1 MPVDFLTQEQ
11 RDGFGRYVDPPSREE
26 LERYFHL
33 SDDDHKALLP
43 LRGEHNRLGYATQ
56 LTSVRYLGTFPED
69 FSAVPDEVL
78 QALSR
83 QLGINDPTCIL
94 AYAETRQRQRHAG
107 EIQER
112 YGYQVFADS
121 SVGFRLARWL
131 YTLCWTGTDRP
142 GELFNRATT
151 WLLTHKVLL
160 PGVTVLE
167 RFIAQLRSRVEER
180 LWLTLGRS
188 VTDEQRQHLQ
198 ELLVVVEGNRYSRL
212 DQLRFGPVM
221 ISGPALIR
229 ALRRLDDVRG
239 IGITLPA
246 AAHIPPSR
254 IAALA
259 RFANT
264 AKVTAINRLPASR
277 RMATLVAFAL
287 CLEATAHD
295 DALEVLEALLRDL
308 FSNAERADKKARLRS
323 LKDLDRS
330 AATLAAACK
339 VVLDSSISDDNVR
352 ARLFNELPRI
362 TLEKALEEVT
372 ALIRPANDVYYLALE
387 ERYRS
392 VRRFLPDLLKHIR
405 FGFSPAGKGVA
416 ASLDWLQLNLPRRKP
431 EDDAPQEIVAKAW
444 QQHIT
449 REDGSLDMG
458 AYVFCTLDALR
469 TALRRRDVFVSP
481 SWRYVD
487 PRIGLL
493 DGAEWLTARPIICRS
508 LGLTIDAKTTLD
520 ALSVELDATWQA
532 VAARLPENPAIQ
544 LSESADGKTE
554 LSLGALD
561 KLEEPNSLLQLRAA
575 VADLMP
581 RVDLPE
587 ILLEIAARTG
597 FAEAFT
603 HVSERNARADN
614 LVTSLCAVLLG
625 GSLQHRPGATDT
637 Q

>member
-1 MPVDFLTQEQ
+1 MTQEQ

-26 LERYFHL
+26 LARYFHL

-56 LTSVRYLGTFPED
+56 LTSVRYLGIFPED
-69 FSAVPDEVL
+69 FSAIPDEVL
-78 QALSR
+78 QVLSC

-112 YGYQVFADS
+112 YGYRVFADS
-121 SVGFRLARWL
+121 SVGLRLARWL
-131 YTLCWTGTDRP
+131 YALCWPGTDRP

-212 DQLRFGPVM
+212 DQLRSGPVM

-239 IGITLPA
+239 IGITLHA

-352 ARLFNELPRI
+352 ARLFNDLPRI
-362 TLEKALEEVT
+362 TLEKALEEAT

-392 VRRFLPDLLKHIR
+392 VRRFLPDLLKHVR

-481 SWRYVD
+481 RWRYAD

-493 DGAEWLTARPIICRS
+493 DGAEWLMARPIICRS

-544 LSESADGKTE
+544 LSESADGETE

-587 ILLEIAARTG
+587 TLLEIAARTG

-614 LVTSLCAVLLG
+614 LVTSLCTVLLG
-625 GSLQHRPGATDT
+625 EPKTPAWNH
-637 Q
+637 

>member
-1 MPVDFLTQEQ
+1 MPVGFLTQEQ

-78 QALSR
+78 QAISR

-112 YGYQVFADS
+112 YGYRVFADS

-131 YTLCWTGTDRP
+131 YALCWTGTDRP

-198 ELLVVVEGNRYSRL
+198 ELLIVAEGNRYSRL
-212 DQLRFGPVM
+212 DQLRSGPVM
-221 ISGPALIR
+221 VSGPALVR

-239 IGITLPA
+239 LGIALPPA
-246 AAHIPPSR
+246 THIPPSR

-277 RMATLVAFAL
+277 RFATLVAFAVS
-287 CLEATAHD
+287 LEASAHD
-295 DALEVLEALLRDL
+295 DALEVLEALLRDI
-308 FSNAERADKKARLRS
+308 FNNAEKADKKARLRS

-330 AATLAAACK
+330 AAMLAAACK

-352 ARLFNELPRI
+352 ARLFNDLPRV
-362 TLEKALEEVT
+362 TLEKALEEVN
-372 ALIRPANDVYYLALE
+372 ALIRPANDVFYLALE

-392 VRRFLPDLLKHIR
+392 VRRFLPELLKHIR
-405 FGFSPAGKGVA
+405 FGFSPSGKGVA
-416 ASLDWLQLNLPRRKP
+416 ASMDWLQLNLPRKKP
-431 EDDAPQEIVAKAW
+431 EEDAPQEIVAKAW
-444 QQHIT
+444 QNHIT
-449 REDGSLDMG
+449 REDGSLDMC

-469 TALRRRDVFVSP
+469 TALRRRDIFVSP
-481 SWRYVD
+481 SWRYAD

-493 DGAEWLTARPIICRS
+493 DGAEWLSARPIICRS

-520 ALSVELDATWQA
+520 ALSAELDATWQA
-532 VAARLPENPAIQ
+532 VAARLPDNPAVQ
-544 LSESADGKTE
+544 LSENKEGKTE

-561 KLEEPNSLLQLRAA
+561 ALDEPNSLLQLRAA

-597 FAEAFT
+597 F
-603 HVSERNARADN
+603 
-614 LVTSLCAVLLG
+614 G
-625 GSLQHRPGATDT
+625 GGPSPM
-637 Q
+637 

>member
-1 MPVDFLTQEQ
+1 M
-11 RDGFGRYVDPPSREE
+11 
-26 LERYFHL
+26 
-33 SDDDHKALLP
+33 
-43 LRGEHNRLGYATQ
+43 
-56 LTSVRYLGTFPED
+56 
-69 FSAVPDEVL
+69 
-78 QALSR
+78 
-83 QLGINDPTCIL
+83 
-94 AYAETRQRQRHAG
+94 
-107 EIQER
+107 
-112 YGYQVFADS
+112 FADS

-180 LWLTLGRS
+180 LWLTLSRS

-295 DALEVLEALLRDL
+295 DALEVLESLLRDL

-481 SWRYVD
+481 SWRYAD

>member
-481 SWRYVD
+481 SWRYAD

-614 LVTSLCAVLLG
+614 LMTSLCAVLLG